1 MTSISITNGVN
12 LVYNKKIFESA
23 VVSLLTL
30 FISFCCN
37 ATEAAGDIS
46 KVRIDYGVS
55 EIYTQED
62 MDSAIEIIKEKFSR
76 WDGCELHSIR
86 YTDDDYCNIEKNIK
100 WMNDLAE
107 GQGYE
112 PNFTQCIAFFSSFH
126 SPKSDEDNKT
136 TFNTDSEYE
145 DWSWYLA
152 RTDGGEWKLMT
163 FGYN

>member
-1 MTSISITNGVN
+1 M
-12 LVYNKKIFESA
+12 YNKKFFESA
-23 VVSLLTL
+23 VVSLLAL
-30 FISFCCN
+30 IIVFCCN
-37 ATEAAGDIS
+37 AAEAAGDIS

-86 YTDDDYCNIEKNIK
+86 YTDDDYCNTKENIN
-100 WMNDLAE
+100 WMNDLAAS
-107 GQGYE
+107 QGYE

-126 SPKSDEDNKT
+126 SPKSSEDNKT
-136 TFNTDSEYE
+136 AFNIDSEYE

-152 RTDGGEWKLMT
+152 RSDGGEWKLMT